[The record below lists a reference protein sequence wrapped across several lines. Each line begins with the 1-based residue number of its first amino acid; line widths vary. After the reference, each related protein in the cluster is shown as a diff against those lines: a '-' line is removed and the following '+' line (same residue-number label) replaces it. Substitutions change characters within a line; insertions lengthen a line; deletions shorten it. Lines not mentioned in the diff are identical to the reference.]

1 MDTHRCPVGE
11 QHRGWSIDT
20 AQWNYL
26 LVQMGRIRW
35 QDWMKMHYLQNFSL
49 QINQG
54 TLTWQ
59 SVFMT
64 YLGNQCMGHFGIF
77 LVLRPIMLKSWHVS
91 KPKIWRILEV
101 TSHWLFSLLK
111 MHLTCF
117 LEKTFP
123 NLFQGSQFLNF
134 TNNNSETLARKPTFW
149 FFPRK
154 NVEMKSHTHI
164 KGLKSKLSGTQAES
178 S

>member
-1 MDTHRCPVGE
+1 MGTQGCPVAE
-11 QHRGWSIDT
+11 WTCRGWSIDT

-64 YLGNQCMGHFGIF
+64 YLGNQCIGHFGIF
-77 LVLRPIMLKSWHVS
+77 LVLRPIILKSWHVS
-91 KPKIWRILEV
+91 KPKIWRPCRR
-101 TSHWLFSLLK
+101 FAK
-111 MHLTCF
+111 KRCQNGNPDN
-117 LEKTFP
+117 P
-123 NLFQGSQFLNF
+123 NLHECRDSI
-134 TNNNSETLARKPTFW
+134 
-149 FFPRK
+149 
-154 NVEMKSHTHI
+154 KSNYF
-164 KGLKSKLSGTQAES
+164 GLSRRLGGVGPQIAA
-178 S
+178 